1 MSTAGMYEITGP
13 SALGGDWR
21 RVAHLTRTLA
31 ITDFRVRFYDSAL
44 GYLWTLMRPLLF
56 FGVLYVVF
64 SLIVDLG
71 EGVEHYPAMLISGV
85 VLFFFF
91 GEATTRGVTS
101 VVDSENLVRK
111 IQFPRIVIPLS
122 GVFTNLIFLLLNLV
136 AVAVFFAIDGVEVR
150 LSWLELPLLLALL
163 FVFTAGVTMLLAVLY
178 VPARDVQPIW
188 EVASQA
194 LFYLTPVLYPI
205 SLVVE
210 RSERLAELAMVN
222 PLAAIIQQ
230 FRHALVDPAQPSAA
244 EAIGGAERL
253 AIPLLL
259 IFGTFAF
266 GLWLF
271 NRMAPRIAEE
281 L

>member
-1 MSTAGMYEITGP
+1 
-13 SALGGDWR
+13 
-21 RVAHLTRTLA
+21 
-31 ITDFRVRFYDSAL
+31 
-44 GYLWTLMRPLLF
+44 
-56 FGVLYVVF
+56 
-64 SLIVDLG
+64 
-71 EGVEHYPAMLISGV
+71 
-85 VLFFFF
+85 
-91 GEATTRGVTS
+91 
-101 VVDSENLVRK
+101 
-111 IQFPRIVIPLS
+111 VIPLS

-136 AVAVFFAIDGVEVR
+136 AVAVFFVIDGVELR
-150 LSWLELPLLLALL
+150 ATWLELPVLLALL
-163 FVFTAGVTMLLAVLY
+163 FVFTSGVTMLLAVLY

-188 EVASQA
+188 EVGSQA

-205 SLVVE
+205 SLVAE
-210 RSERLAELAMVN
+210 RDESLAELAMAN

-230 FRHALVDPAQPSAA
+230 FRHALVDPSQPSAA
-244 EAIGGAERL
+244 EAIGGTERL